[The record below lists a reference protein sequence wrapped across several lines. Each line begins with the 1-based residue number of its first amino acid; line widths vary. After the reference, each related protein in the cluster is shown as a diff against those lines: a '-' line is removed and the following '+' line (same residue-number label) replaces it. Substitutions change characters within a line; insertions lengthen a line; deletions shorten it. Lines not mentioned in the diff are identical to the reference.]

1 MILIIKVLN
10 FLSKKYYSKIELKNN
25 ICIIFF
31 CYENNLVYFARISKQ
46 IFEDHMDLLLVN
58 DENKSHYICIK
69 NLETFTF
76 NKTKDKSKK
85 HFYKYCLQFLVVKTS
100 CNNIERYA

>member
-46 IFEDHMDLLLVN
+46 IFEDHMDYYWLMMKINHTTSVSKTLRDLR
-58 DENKSHYICIK
+58 S
-69 NLETFTF
+69 TRQ
-76 NKTKDKSKK
+76 KTK
-85 HFYKYCLQFLVVKTS
+85 VKNIFTNIV
-100 CNNIERYA
+100 CNF